1 MGEYN
6 RFIWP
11 TPLEMQYSHFC
22 KAGWLCLNV
31 FWGFIARYCPTEY
44 SCKNTPMWAQLLV
57 AVYKNWVFFNR
68 LMKWVRSMTYTLH
81 SRGWLWQPSLLCS
94 CGWAYLIV
102 LGGCSTL
109 TGLHWIAR
117 ILTVLWYREYD
128 SRSLGMWWGIVRCF
142 GPWAKQFKINP
153 KDPLIHACIYGK
165 VGDFSPTLLLQ
176 VE

>member
-1 MGEYN
+1 MHRRRWDWDPCELTSAVTQSMWSEIPWTSCWLMGEYN

-31 FWGFIARYCPTEY
+31 FWGFIARYYPTEY

-81 SRGWLWQPSLLCS
+81 SRGWLWQPSTNQDFEWSLFAPNCQGLVHCAVADGSILL
-94 CGWAYLIV
+94 
-102 LGGCSTL
+102 
-109 TGLHWIAR
+109 
-117 ILTVLWYREYD
+117 
-128 SRSLGMWWGIVRCF
+128 F
-142 GPWAKQFKINP
+142 
-153 KDPLIHACIYGK
+153 
-165 VGDFSPTLLLQ
+165 
-176 VE
+176 

>member
-81 SRGWLWQPSLLCS
+81 SRGWLWQPSTS
-94 CGWAYLIV
+94 KDFEW
-102 LGGCSTL
+102 
-109 TGLHWIAR
+109 
-117 ILTVLWYREYD
+117 
-128 SRSLGMWWGIVRCF
+128 SLFAPNC
-142 GPWAKQFKINP
+142 QFKAKSIMQLRMGLSCCSRWMFNLNRSPLNSWYINSTVVQGVWLVCP
-153 KDPLIHACIYGK
+153 WDV
-165 VGDFSPTLLLQ
+165 VGDC
-176 VE
+176 